1 MYIYITTLLAI
12 ICIPTLLTGLFL
24 WKLHR
29 RMEKRDTEQKE
40 REQARTDSQ
49 EFIVKG
55 LHASITLGEATA
67 KAVQRLD
74 KESNGEMTVALEHA
88 RETKHKHRNFLQKQG
103 IKNLQ

>member
-1 MYIYITTLLAI
+1 MEWIVTAISVQCVVTALLLLYI
-12 ICIPTLLTGLFL
+12 
-24 WKLHR
+24 HR
-29 RMEKRDTEQKE
+29 QDKRRETQ
-40 REQARTDSQ
+40 EQARTDSQ

-74 KESNGEMTVALEHA
+74 KECNGEMTDALNHA
-88 RETKHKHRNFLQKQG
+88 RETKYKHRNFLQKQG